1 MTVRFQRSKFS
12 QERETSPF
20 AAATILFSTHIL
32 ARTSTKE
39 AAMGWIRRSTGM
51 TVITAALVICAGM
64 AALAQQNAIQ
74 DRRAAMKANGQA
86 LMHIDK
92 ILRSGGN
99 LADVV
104 GPAGKIAE
112 MAADIPGLFP
122 AGSGAGDAA
131 ADPAIWQKFDDFQG
145 KAASLQNQAAL
156 LSAAAGSGDLA
167 TVRAQ
172 FDKVMQACSDCHKPY
187 RHQRW

>member
-1 MTVRFQRSKFS
+1 
-12 QERETSPF
+12 
-20 AAATILFSTHIL
+20 
-32 ARTSTKE
+32 
-39 AAMGWIRRSTGM
+39 MGSIRRRTGM
-51 TVITAALVICAGM
+51 TVIAAALLICVGI
-64 AALAQQNAIQ
+64 AAMAQQNAIE
-74 DRRAAMKANGQA
+74 DRRVAMKANGQA

-99 LADVV
+99 LSDVA

-112 MAADIPGLFP
+112 RAGEIPGLFP
-122 AGSGAGDAA
+122 PGSGAGDAA
-131 ADPAIWQKFDDFQG
+131 ADPAIWQKFGDFQG
-145 KAASLQNQAAL
+145 KAANLQNQAAL
-156 LSAAAGSGDLA
+156 LSAAANSGDLA